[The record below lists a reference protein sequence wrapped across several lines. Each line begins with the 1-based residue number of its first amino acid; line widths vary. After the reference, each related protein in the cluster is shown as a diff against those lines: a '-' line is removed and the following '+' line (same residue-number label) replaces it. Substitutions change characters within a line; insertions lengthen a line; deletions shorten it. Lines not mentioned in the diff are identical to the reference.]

1 MKNKIGIVVLVIGAV
16 LSGAACGGADEE
28 MVVTDVTAQR
38 VDPSCGNECPDDCWV
53 DLATVGGNKTSR
65 WFIFDADELPEQPL
79 RDSVAT
85 LAYPGH
91 SWMKELSG
99 DIDDPVQ
106 VTVYAPHAV
115 TTSGFDI
122 YDSGMVATVV
132 LGSPESPLTCGIGL
146 DD

>member
-1 MKNKIGIVVLVIGAV
+1 MKNEITVLVLVCSAM
-16 LSGAACGGADEE
+16 LSGTACGPEKEE
-28 MVVTDVTAQR
+28 VVTAQSVQG
-38 VDPSCGNECPDDCWV
+38 VDPSCGEACPDDCWV
-53 DLATVGGNKTSR
+53 DLATVGGNKVSR
-65 WFIFDADELPEQPL
+65 WFIFGASDRAEQPL

-99 DIDDPVQ
+99 DIDDPVPT
-106 VTVYAPHAV
+106 TVYAPHLV

-122 YDSGMVATVV
+122 YDSALVATVV
-132 LGSPESPLTCGIGL
+132 MGSPESPLTCGIGL